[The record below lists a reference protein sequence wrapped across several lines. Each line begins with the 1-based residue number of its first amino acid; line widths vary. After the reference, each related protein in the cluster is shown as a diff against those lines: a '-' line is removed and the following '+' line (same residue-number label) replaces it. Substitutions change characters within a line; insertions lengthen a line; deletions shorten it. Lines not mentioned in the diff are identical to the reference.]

1 MSKNVD
7 WCYFFVSHTETHSSK
22 ESAGIPYPFTE
33 DEREAIKSA
42 FTSLNDGLLKDKM
55 HLEIMDMDTV
65 TGPAATHAKYLIR
78 KIQDCKFYLG
88 IVEFDGI
95 SKWSQKEYAKAL
107 RLKKWGKLREIFMF
121 VRRDNGRRSEV
132 NDKRFFNGSSSDN
145 PWINEYESP
154 AELKSGII
162 TAFERHYNEY
172 EKYQKRR
179 DRIIRIVLAAIAFL
193 LGFSLLCVIFR
204 EPINKWIHPDN
215 TQQIDSTFVIES
227 KGDNS
232 NEVVSRKEVEGENSG
247 SHDSPSSRPPITDG
261 NKGRASG
268 KQEDKVSTSESSGT
282 SESSKSTEPE
292 TVEITPSESFEEEV
306 TVSGTVIADETISE
320 VPKLSI
326 GDNIEV
332 VPGLKETIVLLSS
345 NGNSGY
351 VMYHEGRHASEF
363 LSNLDIALYYDG
375 CVYPTIEELMEIYKH
390 RAVIGVWSGIIRSGT
405 PAGRNEHFALDF
417 ATGEKI
423 AVKDNRTDVYNLLIR
438 HFAK

>member
-1 MSKNVD
+1 M
-7 WCYFFVSHTETHSSK
+7 SHTTTHSSK

-33 DEREAIKSA
+33 DEREAIKGA
-42 FTSLNDGLLKDKM
+42 LTSLNDGLLKDKM

-78 KIQDCKFYLG
+78 KIQDCKFFLG

-121 VRRDNGRRSEV
+121 VRKDNGRRSEV

-154 AELKSGII
+154 AELKSGIM

-193 LGFSLLCVIFR
+193 LGLSLLCVIFR
-204 EPINKWIHPDN
+204 EPINKWIHPDD

-227 KGDNS
+227 KSDNS
-232 NEVVSRKEVEGENSG
+232 NEVVSREGVEGENSG
-247 SHDSPSSRPPITDG
+247 SHNSSSSRPPTTDG

-268 KQEDKVSTSESSGT
+268 KPGLPKPPGTGGGGVSGGKNPEPIPPPPPVKAFDDNAIVIVSDNNDSDIVSSVRSQLLNAHLGLT
-282 SESSKSTEPE
+282 FQSGGNPQWRVILRE
-292 TVEITPSESFEEEV
+292 TVRDTSKTEYQGMVWYDP
-306 TVSGTVIADETISE
+306 TVSLYATIFNSDKIVSE
-320 VPKLSI
+320 PHAEKHARVYDNKEEAINAARIKALEDLIPKI
-326 GDNIEV
+326 IE
-332 VPGLKETIVLLSS
+332 
-345 NGNSGY
+345 Y
-351 VMYHEGRHASEF
+351 F
-363 LSNLDIALYYDG
+363 
-375 CVYPTIEELMEIYKH
+375 
-390 RAVIGVWSGIIRSGT
+390 
-405 PAGRNEHFALDF
+405 
-417 ATGEKI
+417 
-423 AVKDNRTDVYNLLIR
+423 NR
-438 HFAK
+438 